1 MLDTKLASQLLDFGS
16 RIAAGA
22 RADEQLEGA
31 VAIHNML
38 QANGVA
44 YLADEVGMGKTYV
57 ALGALALFRHFN
69 PSFRVLVLAP
79 RGNIQSKW
87 IKEHRNFVANNVRLC
102 DMRVKSLNGSPA
114 RPLVS
119 CSNLHDLVHE
129 ATADPN
135 RDFFVKMTSFSFP
148 VTGKQAVNRERGEKI
163 RDAFRCSVPWLRSE
177 IFDLRRKVAFK
188 DNFAK
193 ALCCVLPTFD
203 LVIVDEAHNLKH
215 GFGENVSSRN
225 RLLAL
230 AMGHPSVEV
239 DSRLFP
245 GYTSRATRVLFLSAT
260 PVEETYQQ
268 LWNQL
273 NVFGKGAPYKQLLDK
288 TIGEDERK
296 AIAAEFLI
304 RRVTSVRIG
313 ADELTKNEYRR
324 EWRRG
329 GVASHD
335 EPIRVED
342 PKQRMVVALVQ
353 KKVTELLGHERFNSS
368 FQIGMLASFES
379 FLETAKLKRDDDES
393 ANFDDSDQTDNA
405 IEKEGIDV
413 TDINRLARSYR
424 NKFHAELP
432 HPKMDALVDSLSQCW
447 NTGEKALVFVRR
459 VASVKE
465 LKRKLDDRY
474 DEWLMHRLRVE
485 LPERMQDRLESLFDA
500 YRQQRLAAGTKQL
513 DFSGD
518 TGAGSGKNADAGG
531 LDTFFAWFF
540 RGEGPPDVVSGA
552 NIQRRFI
559 QRGTVLATFFSDNY
573 VANVLRCEPAA
584 VESRLAEVLELDQ
597 QELATVL
604 RKASARFLSGAAKR
618 QTRADRFEAVQAA
631 AIELLK
637 DKTCEFQED
646 ARVAWHERF
655 ERQVHAIPATEASDI
670 GGLLAVE
677 TFFTKLRHRPELRA
691 VLWPESEDECRITRF
706 RKREWRASLL
716 ASVARLGH
724 AFIDLYILTASRLQ
738 SLDQG
743 SQQRSSDDDS
753 PPNTDHITAYLDLL
767 EQQRTTNRKTRGWR
781 AFDELGDVAT
791 NFELIVDVNAP
802 DIRDQHVDD
811 AAKEFGGML
820 GRQQPV
826 GGMSGKVNETLVR
839 QFRMPGYPLVLFST
853 DLLQEGEDLH
863 TFCSSIHHYGISWT
877 PSSME
882 QRIGRIDRVRSH
894 SDRRLS
900 DLQEVGLV
908 GDDKLQVF
916 FPHLEDTVEVFQV
929 HRVLDRMNVFLR
941 LMHEGLAASTA
952 EQRTINANHEFAKA
966 RRPPE
971 QIRGRLKTAF
981 PVQPSHL
988 VGMRETL
995 AAAPSAHSQIQKRFR
1010 KLSTDELP
1018 GLNIQWEPEGAAGV
1032 LTGTAKLKHRIQP
1045 FTLILDSIDRFP
1057 CVRCLSPVGRVDPG
1071 YEMEAVLQAVSKSPM
1086 KVGAIVS
1093 KDDRSYDL
1101 TVEGEV
1107 LLSEDDSANR
1117 LRVSDLVSR
1126 VVHNADTLEQEL
1138 LPGQDES
1145 LDKFRED
1152 LRKEVNRDN

>member
-1 MLDTKLASQLLDFGS
+1 MLDTKLASQLLDFAS
-16 RIAAGA
+16 RIGAGA
-22 RADEQLEGA
+22 RANEQLEGA

-38 QANGVA
+38 QARGVA

-57 ALGALALFRHFN
+57 ALGALALYRHFN
-69 PSFRVLVLAP
+69 PNFRVLVLTP
-79 RGNIQSKW
+79 RANIQAKW
-87 IKEHRNFVANNVRLC
+87 IKEQRNFVANNVRIC
-102 DMRVKSLNGSPA
+102 DMRVKSLHGVPA
-114 RPLVS
+114 RALVS
-119 CSNLHDLVHE
+119 CGNLHDLIHE
-129 ATADPN
+129 TTTDPN

-148 VTGKQAVNRERGEKI
+148 LTGNNHVNRERGERV
-163 RDAFRCSVPWLRSE
+163 RDSFRRSVPWLRNE
-177 IFDLRRKVAFK
+177 IFNVQSKEAFK

-193 ALCCVLPTFD
+193 ALCCILPTFD
-203 LVIVDEAHNLKH
+203 LVIVDEAHDLKH
-215 GFGENVSSRN
+215 GYGENASSRN

-273 NVFGKGAPYKQLLDK
+273 DVFGKGTPYKQLLDK

-296 AIAAEFLI
+296 AIASDFLI
-304 RRVTSVRIG
+304 RRVASVRIG
-313 ADELTKNEYRR
+313 EDELTKNEYRR

-329 GVASHD
+329 GVTMHD
-335 EPIRVED
+335 DPIRVED

-379 FLETAKLKRDDDES
+379 FLETAKLKRDDDEA
-393 ANFDDSDQTDNA
+393 ANFDDSDQTA
-405 IEKEGIDV
+405 SAMEKEGIDV
-413 TDINRLARSYR
+413 GDINRLARSYR
-424 NKFHAELP
+424 KKFHAELP
-432 HPKMDALVDSLSQCW
+432 HPKMDALVDCLSQCW
-447 NTGEKALVFVRR
+447 DSGEKALVFVRR

-474 DEWLMHRLRVE
+474 DDWLMNRLRAE
-485 LPERMQDRLESLFDA
+485 LPQRMRDRLESLFDA
-500 YRQQRLAAGTKQL
+500 YRQQRLAAGSRQL
-513 DFSGD
+513 DSSGD
-518 TGAGSGKNADAGG
+518 VATGSGKDSDTGG

-540 RGEGPPDVVSGA
+540 RGEGSANVVSGA

-573 VANVLRCEPAA
+573 VADVLGCRPAMA
-584 VESRLAEVLELDQ
+584 ESRLASVLGIDPKILSER
-597 QELATVL
+597 L
-604 RKASARFLSGAAKR
+604 RKAAGRFLSSAAKR
-618 QTRADRFEAVQAA
+618 QTRADRFDAVQAA
-631 AIELLK
+631 AIEMLK
-637 DKTCEFQED
+637 EKKSDFQEH

-655 ERQVHAIPATEASDI
+655 ERQVHASPAAQATDI
-670 GGLLAVE
+670 EGLLAVE

-691 VLWPESEDECRITRF
+691 VLWPEPEDESPTMRF
-706 RKREWRASLL
+706 RKREWRSSML
-716 ASVARLGH
+716 ASAARLGH
-724 AFIDLYILTASRLQ
+724 AFIDLYVLTVSRLR

-743 SQQRSSDDDS
+743 AQQCGSDDEPS
-753 PPNTDHITAYLDLL
+753 SNVDHIVGYLDLL
-767 EQQRTTNRKTRGWR
+767 DEQRTTDRMTRGWR
-781 AFDELGDVAT
+781 AFDELADVAA
-791 NFELIVDVNAP
+791 NFDLIVDVNAP

-811 AAKEFGGML
+811 AAKEFGVLL

-900 DLQEVGLV
+900 RLGDNELV

-916 FPHLEDTVEVFQV
+916 FPHLEDTVEVLQV
-929 HRVLDRMNVFLR
+929 HRVLERMNIFLR
-941 LMHEGLAASTA
+941 LMHEGISGSTS
-952 EQRTINANHEFAKA
+952 ERRTINASHEFVQSRK
-966 RRPPE
+966 PPE

-988 VGMRETL
+988 VGTRETIAAVPDIHSRILKQFREL
-995 AAAPSAHSQIQKRFR
+995 AI
-1010 KLSTDELP
+1010 DDLP
-1018 GLNIQWEPEGAAGV
+1018 GLDIQWEPSVAAGV
-1032 LTGTAKLKHRIQP
+1032 LTGTARLKHRIQP
-1045 FTLILDSIDRFP
+1045 FTIILDSVDQFP

-1071 YEMEAVLQAVSKSPM
+1071 NEMETVLQAVSKRPM

-1093 KDDRSYDL
+1093 RDDRSYDL
-1101 TVEGEV
+1101 TAEGEV
-1107 LLSEDDSANR
+1107 LLNEDDAANR
-1117 LRVSDLVSR
+1117 LRVSELISR
-1126 VVHNADTLEQEL
+1126 VVHDADILEQDL
-1138 LPGQDES
+1138 LPGLDES
-1145 LDKFRED
+1145 LDTFRED
-1152 LRKEVNRDN
+1152 LRKEVNHDD